1 LLPFAFFYS
10 RFDDTRGEGIHL
22 QVGIDHLL
30 DLLQG
35 CKWKEI
41 CHHGK
46 RNAFGDGFLS
56 IAISHI
62 IF

>member
-1 LLPFAFFYS
+1 M
-10 RFDDTRGEGIHL
+10 
-22 QVGIDHLL
+22 DHLL

-46 RNAFGDGFLS
+46 INAFGGGYLS

-62 IF
+62 II